1 MQMEHYSSMLNG
13 MDQGA
18 GSAMLSDILNSTMAS
33 LQATFVHAREIAV
46 VSLVLSVI
54 SLLGAILMF
63 QLRRLGFYLYTA
75 AQILM
80 LFVLPYFAGF
90 NFMVLAGMLFSA
102 IFAVIFIVMYA
113 LNLKYMR

>member
-1 MQMEHYSSMLNG
+1 MLNS

-18 GSAMLSDILNSTMAS
+18 GSAVLSDILNSTMAS

-54 SLLGAILMF
+54 SLPGAILMF

-75 AQILM
+75 AQILA

-90 NFMVLAGMLFSA
+90 SMYVGMVMFFSGLISLLF
-102 IFAVIFIVMYA
+102 IILYAV
-113 LNLKYMR
+113 NLKYMTR